1 MYRHTR
7 IITLFFGEKVK
18 IKNAILETLQKS
30 QKIIISPDV
39 DGFMSAELLSR
50 KYGSIIVGTYD
61 KNVLCLSDD
70 VTPEECL
77 FVDCDMNTKE
87 FVSVGNH
94 MRLKND
100 NMADTSFNP
109 NRHWDTKMYTSKFP
123 FATCFLISAAI
134 EVDLDLYDLKRM
146 AHADS
151 TLTNMENYSNNMRI
165 WSTRLRDC
173 DVTPIIEQTLD
184 ISDIRQKYPTQGFVS
199 KRFGKDRY
207 ITTMNE
213 ALEKEGMT
221 FKPITNG
228 IKYMADKV
236 GLNTLTRYMNDII
249 SYAEIYS
256 GEYSVTY
263 NQEIEWR

>member
-1 MYRHTR
+1 MQ
-7 IITLFFGEKVK
+7 
-18 IKNAILETLQKS
+18 NAILETLQKS
-30 QKIIISPDV
+30 QKIIISPDI
-39 DGFMSAELLSR
+39 DGFMSAELLNR
-50 KYGSIIVGTYD
+50 KFGSQIVGTYD
-61 KNVLCLSDD
+61 KNILCLADD
-70 VTPEECL
+70 VKPEECL

-94 MRLKND
+94 MRIEKD

-109 NRHWDTKMYTSKFP
+109 NRFWNTKMYTSKFP

-134 EVDLDLYDLKRM
+134 EIDLDLYDLKRM

-151 TLTNMENYSNNMRI
+151 TLINMQNYSNNMRK
-165 WSTRLRDC
+165 WSTRLRES

-184 ISDIRQKYPTQGFVS
+184 ISDIREKYPTQSFAS
-199 KRFGKDRY
+199 KRFGKERY
-207 ITTMNE
+207 LDTLNK
-213 ALEKEGMT
+213 ALESEGM
-221 FKPITNG
+221 KYLPLTNG

-236 GLNTLTRYMNDII
+236 GLNTLTRYMDDII

-263 NQEIEWR
+263 NQEIEFR